1 MQFVQQVIIA
11 KTVLGFVMAAVAG
24 TVLVAAAV
32 ACSDSPSSPGPAAVC
47 PNLDFPSACPSPPP
61 SWKTDV
67 QPLFETYCESC
78 HDTGGVAAGQ
88 VPLATYQ
95 DVVNNRTR
103 AWEQI
108 ANCSMPN
115 TDAAS
120 PATAFPSADDRQT
133 MVTWLDIC
141 GAPDN

>member
-1 MQFVQQVIIA
+1 MLAKVI
-11 KTVLGFVMAAVAG
+11 LGLAVAG
-24 TVLVAAAV
+24 ASGALLVFFAGACSSPSASGGPVAA
-32 ACSDSPSSPGPAAVC
+32 PC
-47 PNLDFPSACPSPPP
+47 PNLDFPSTCPSPPP

-67 QPLFETYCESC
+67 APLFQAYCESC
-78 HDTGGVAAGQ
+78 HGSGGVAAGQ

-103 AWEQI
+103 SWEQI

-115 TDAAS
+115 TDAS
-120 PATAFPSADDRQT
+120 LPAMSFPSADERQT

-141 GAPDN
+141 NAPDN